1 MDASEDH
8 GRWERPEEAPEKRRL
23 YKIDQNNPGTELAAE
38 TSAALSA
45 ASVLFRDEDPAYS
58 DLLIRHAEELYEF
71 ADTYRFLVGLLI
83 HLFFLSINV

>member
-23 YKIDQNNPGTELAAE
+23 CKIDQNNPGTELAAE

-45 ASVLFRDEDPAYS
+45 ASVLFKDEDPAYS
-58 DLLIRHAEELYEF
+58 DLLISHAEELYQF
-71 ADTYRFLVGLLI
+71 ADLYRWFI
-83 HLFFLSINV
+83 WY